1 MNEKFNKKAVGSR
14 FKQYREQSGLTQET
28 LAEKVGLSPNY
39 ISAIERGVNFPSL
52 EKLIL
57 IINEIG
63 ATADQIFTDVI
74 KNTYQTRA
82 SFLSKKVESLPFDEQ
97 QRIFAVV
104 ETLISEADK
113 RL

>member
-63 ATADQIFTDVI
+63 ATADQIFTDFI
-74 KNTYQTRA
+74 KNTYQPRA

>member
-74 KNTYQTRA
+74 KNTYQPRA
-82 SFLSKKVESLPFDEQ
+82 SFLSEKVESLPFDEQ

-104 ETLISEADK
+104 ETMILEAYK

>member
-1 MNEKFNKKAVGSR
+1 MNKLFDKKAIGNR
-14 FKQYREQSGLTQET
+14 FKQYREQSGLTQDV
-28 LAEKVGLSPNY
+28 LAERVGLSTNY

-52 EKLIL
+52 EKMVL
-57 IINEIG
+57 IINTIG
-63 ATADQIFTDVI
+63 ASADQIFTDVI

-82 SFLSKKVESLPFDEQ
+82 SMLSEKVESLPFDEQ

-104 ETLISEADK
+104 ETMVSEAQK

>member
-1 MNEKFNKKAVGSR
+1 MNEKFNKKAVGDR

-63 ATADQIFTDVI
+63 ATADQILRT
-74 KNTYQTRA
+74 
-82 SFLSKKVESLPFDEQ
+82 LSK
-97 QRIFAVV
+97 I
-104 ETLISEADK
+104 LIKPELHFYRK
-113 RL
+113 RWNLYLLTNSGVFLR